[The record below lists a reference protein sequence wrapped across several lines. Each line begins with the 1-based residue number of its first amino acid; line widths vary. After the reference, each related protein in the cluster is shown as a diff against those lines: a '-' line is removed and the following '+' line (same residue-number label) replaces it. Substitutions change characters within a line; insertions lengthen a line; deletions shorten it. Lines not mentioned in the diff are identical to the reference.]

1 MPIAKTPCR
10 MRLFWCFVLCVALFA
25 APLAAQAQSDAAVD
39 KVTKMNKKAVEE
51 YEDRNGIPEEPV
63 TLSVLEMY
71 VTVHNPIHDFR
82 VVLGPGG

>member
-1 MPIAKTPCR
+1 
-10 MRLFWCFVLCVALFA
+10 MREDENGGERYLGISEDGFRA
-25 APLAAQAQSDAAVD
+25 A
-39 KVTKMNKKAVEE
+39 TEKAVEE
-51 YEDRNGIPEEPV
+51 YEDRNGVPEEPV